1 MGKFKS
7 KSRVEI
13 RWSDAI
19 AEKIVVPGRH
29 VQPAK
34 FPAHVYSSD
43 ETWSVVLEFD
53 EPTNGTACF
62 LAPSAPHHLLK
73 SGVTFQMFAG
83 PTLTATVSVL

>member
-1 MGKFKS
+1 M

-13 RWSDAI
+13 IWSDVI
-19 AEKIVVPGRH
+19 AKKIVVPGRY

-43 ETWSVVLEFD
+43 DTWSVVLEFT

-73 SGVTFQMFAG
+73 SGVTFQMFEG
-83 PTLTATVSVL
+83 RTLTATVSVL